1 MIFVPPPKFSSSRN
15 TLDESMIP
23 AINIVFLLL
32 IFFMIAGHI
41 ESRSD
46 QLLIPS
52 SSSEMDLAKQD
63 VGINVMADG
72 RYYLNNIAVEI
83 TDLPKQLNQLSLS
96 AESKITFRIHK
107 DLPASVMDPILN
119 VIKEL
124 GVKKLLLV
132 TEQ

>member
-1 MIFVPPPKFSSSRN
+1 MIFVSPPKSSSLN

-41 ESRSD
+41 ASRSD

-52 SSSEMDLAKQD
+52 SSSEMDLARQD
-63 VGINVMADG
+63 VAIKVMANG
-72 RYYLNNIAVEI
+72 RYYLNDMAVEI
-83 TDLPKQLNQLSLS
+83 TDLPEQLNQLSLS

-107 DLPASVMDPILN
+107 NLPASVMDPILS

-124 GVKKLLLV
+124 GVKQLLLV